1 MKFRSAYLI
10 ILEMNKTSKTGG
22 EIETPQS
29 DGTRERRVPASS
41 GCSGVGRPRLLS
53 AFSLPSSPSLFSLP
67 AAHLLFS
74 CPSSFSL
81 LSSPRITLV
90 SSKKM
95 FSTLLT
101 ATLVSAFAFKS
112 VLAQDQFTIHTISL
126 NQVSLRVP
134 PNMMEFMKF
143 DADVPLS

>member
-29 DGTRERRVPASS
+29 DGSRERRVPASS

-53 AFSLPSSPSLFSLP
+53 AFSLPSSPSLFSP
-67 AAHLLFS
+67 RRPSSVS

-134 PNMMEFMKF
+134 PNMMEFVKF
-143 DADVPLS
+143 DVDVPPL